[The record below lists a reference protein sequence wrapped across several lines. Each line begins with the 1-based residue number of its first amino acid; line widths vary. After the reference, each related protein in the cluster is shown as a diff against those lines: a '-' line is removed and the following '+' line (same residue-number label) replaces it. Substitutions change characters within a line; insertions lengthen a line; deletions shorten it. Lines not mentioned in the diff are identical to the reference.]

1 MEKEKNKKSV
11 YEEEE
16 KQGFHLSYAT
26 WVLFILII
34 LLCLIFSFS
43 FIFQKP
49 KQLQPS
55 HKTEIDLLE
64 VSMDDGGNG
73 VVVNEMLPV
82 LDENVSTVP
91 VYQFTVKN
99 PTSEKVTYQLYLKDL
114 DVSEIQ
120 DGCHQEDLLKRDQ
133 LRYQFMLNDKQ
144 LALED
149 VVQLENSSLG
159 HFTVEPNETQKFS
172 LRIFV
177 PESKKATDW
186 AKKHYHYKI
195 VIQSE
200 EEEK

>member
-1 MEKEKNKKSV
+1 MEKEKRGV

-16 KQGFHLSYAT
+16 QEEKGFHLSYAT
-26 WVLFILII
+26 WVLFILIV
-34 LLCLIFSFS
+34 LLSLIFTFS

-49 KQLQPS
+49 KQLEPG
-55 HKTEIDLLE
+55 HKTDISLLE

-82 LDENVSTVP
+82 LDEDISSVP

-99 PTSEKVTYQLYLKDL
+99 PTDKKVAYQLYLADL
-114 DVSEIQ
+114 DISEIQ

-144 LALED
+144 LALEN
-149 VVQLENSSLG
+149 VTELEESRLG
-159 HFTVEPNETQKFS
+159 SFDIQSGETQTFS

-177 PESKKATDW
+177 PESKKETEW
-186 AKKHYHYKI
+186 ANKHYHYKV
-195 VIQSE
+195 VINSE
-200 EEEK
+200 EEK